1 MLTAWGCSDNR
12 TDTKDLLVRIDDY
25 VLPAR
30 QLEEDMPAGLSA
42 EERDAFTRQYI
53 DEWVSSVLLYDVAR
67 KNLSDVERLD
77 RLVNDYRRDLFVYEY
92 CSRLSDERVAEDFP
106 EDSIK
111 SFYAKNSKR
120 FTLHKPIVKG
130 LLLKVPKNAPSLS
143 SLRSWVASGS
153 QSAVE
158 KIEKYA
164 IKNAIGYDYFYDHW
178 VWFDDV
184 KDNIPYDFGNDD
196 AFLQQHKNLEVSQN
210 DNVYLLHISEYQT
223 ARSVMPYEFAR
234 QRIIEILTN
243 RARVK
248 FNEELKKEV
257 YNQAVS
263 EGRVEYFYSD
273 TTTNVENEKK

>member
-1 MLTAWGCSDNR
+1 MLIAWGCSDNR
-12 TDTKDLLVRIDDY
+12 TDTKDVLVRIDNH
-25 VLPAR
+25 VLSTR
-30 QLEEDMPAGLSA
+30 QLNEDMPAGLTS
-42 EERDAFTRQYI
+42 EEREAFTRQYI
-53 DEWVSSVLLYDVAR
+53 DEWVSSILLYDVAR
-67 KNLSDVERLD
+67 KNLSDIERLD
-77 RLVNDYRRDLFVYEY
+77 RLVDDYRRDLFVYEY
-92 CSRLSDERVAEDFP
+92 CSRLSDERVAGDFP

-111 SFYAKNSKR
+111 AFYEQNSKR

-130 LLLKVPKNAPSLS
+130 LLLKVPKNAPSMS

-196 AFLQQHKNLEVSQN
+196 SFLRQHKDLEVSQN

-223 ARSVMPYEFAR
+223 AQSVMPYEFAR

-243 RARVK
+243 RSRVK
-248 FNEELKKEV
+248 FNEELKREV
-257 YNQAVS
+257 YDEAVR
-263 EGRVEYFYSD
+263 EGRVEYFYGD
-273 TTTNVENEKK
+273 TTAIVENEKK

>member
-1 MLTAWGCSDNR
+1 MLVAWGCSDNR

-25 VLPAR
+25 ALTKR
-30 QLEEDMPAGLSA
+30 QLEEDMPAGLTA
-42 EERDAFTRQYI
+42 EEREDFARQYI
-53 DEWVSSVLLYDVAR
+53 EKWVSSVLLYDVAR
-67 KNLSDVERLD
+67 KNLSDVHHLD
-77 RLVNDYRRDLFVYEY
+77 RLVEDYRRDLFVYEY
-92 CSRLSDERVAEDFP
+92 CGRLADERVAEEFP
-106 EDSIK
+106 EDTIK
-111 SFYAKNSKR
+111 SFYESNSKR

-196 AFLQQHKNLEVSQN
+196 SFLRLHKDLEVSQN
-210 DNVYLLHISEYQT
+210 DNVYLLHISEYKT
-223 ARSVMPYEFAR
+223 AGSVMPYEFAR
-234 QRIIEILTN
+234 QQIIEILAN
-243 RARVK
+243 RSRVE
-248 FNEELKKEV
+248 FNEELKRDV
-257 YNQAVS
+257 YNRAVS
-263 EGRVEYFYSD
+263 EGRVEYFYGD
-273 TTTNVENEKK
+273 ITAIMGNKKK

>member
-1 MLTAWGCSDNR
+1 M
-12 TDTKDLLVRIDDY
+12 LVRIDNH
-25 VLPAR
+25 VLSTR
-30 QLEEDMPAGLSA
+30 QLNEDMPARLTS
-42 EERDAFTRQYI
+42 EEREAFTRQYI
-53 DEWVSSVLLYDVAR
+53 DEWVSSILLYDVAR

-77 RLVNDYRRDLFVYEY
+77 RLVDDYRRDLFVYEY
-92 CSRLSDERVAEDFP
+92 CSRLSDERVAGDFP

-111 SFYAKNSKR
+111 AFYEQNSKR

-130 LLLKVPKNAPSLS
+130 LLLKVPKNAPSMS

-196 AFLQQHKNLEVSQN
+196 SFLRQHKDLEVSQN

-223 ARSVMPYEFAR
+223 AQSVMPYEFAR

-243 RARVK
+243 RSRVK
-248 FNEELKKEV
+248 FNEELKREV
-257 YNQAVS
+257 YDEAVR

-273 TTTNVENEKK
+273 TIAIVENEKK

>member
-25 VLPAR
+25 VLSTR
-30 QLEEDMPAGLSA
+30 QLNEDMPAGLTN
-42 EERDAFTRQYI
+42 EEREAFTRQYI

-92 CSRLSDERVAEDFP
+92 CSRLSDERVSGDFP

-111 SFYAKNSKR
+111 AFYEQNSKR
-120 FTLHKPIVKG
+120 FTLRKPIVKG

-196 AFLQQHKNLEVSQN
+196 SFLRQHKDLEVSQN

-223 ARSVMPYEFAR
+223 AQSVMPYEFAR

-243 RARVK
+243 RSRVK
-248 FNEELKKEV
+248 FNEELKREV
-257 YNQAVS
+257 YDEAVR
-263 EGRVEYFYSD
+263 EGRVEYFYGD
-273 TTTNVENEKK
+273 TTVIVENEKK

>member
-1 MLTAWGCSDNR
+1 MLIAWGCSDNR
-12 TDTKDLLVRIDDY
+12 TDTKDVLVRIDNH
-25 VLPAR
+25 VLSTR
-30 QLEEDMPAGLSA
+30 QLNEDMPAGLTS
-42 EERDAFTRQYI
+42 EEREAFTRQYI
-53 DEWVSSVLLYDVAR
+53 DEWVSSILLYDVAR

-77 RLVNDYRRDLFVYEY
+77 RLVDDYRRDLFVYEY
-92 CSRLSDERVAEDFP
+92 CSRLSDERVAGDFP

-111 SFYAKNSKR
+111 AFYEQNSKR

-130 LLLKVPKNAPSLS
+130 LLLKVPKNAPSMS
-143 SLRSWVASGS
+143 SLRSWVASGA

-196 AFLQQHKNLEVSQN
+196 SFLRQHKDLEVSQN

-223 ARSVMPYEFAR
+223 AQSVMPYEFAR

-243 RARVK
+243 RSRVK
-248 FNEELKKEV
+248 FNEELKREV
-257 YNQAVS
+257 YDEAVR

-273 TTTNVENEKK
+273 TTAIVENEKK